1 MRGRRPKPTAL
12 KELEGNPGKRPLNK
26 HEPKPE
32 GDLYAAPEWMTEAQ
46 REGWAYAITNA
57 PYGLLKQL
65 DRSILAI
72 WVVAEDLHREA
83 AEKIAQYGLL
93 TKSPNAGL
101 PLQSPYL
108 AILNKQ
114 AQIML
119 KAGAELGFAPSSR
132 TRVQVAPS
140 LVNNPFARFRRPKPW
155 ECGEIDDPDGLLAK
169 PWDSEASMGQD
180 PADRFFDD
188 KAMAEQARPGTARK
202 SQSNA

>member
-1 MRGRRPKPTAL
+1 MRGRRPKPTHL
-12 KELEGNPGKRPLNK
+12 KQLEGNPGKRRLNN

-32 GDLYAAPEWMTEAQ
+32 GDLFAAPEWMTDTQ
-46 REGWAYAITNA
+46 REGWAYAITHA
-57 PYGLLKQL
+57 PYGLLKEL

-83 AEKIAQYGLL
+83 AEKIGQYGLL

-119 KAGAELGFAPSSR
+119 KAGAELGFSPSSR
-132 TRVQVAPS
+132 TRVQVEPGLNGPLAWLRDRHVDPH
-140 LVNNPFARFRRPKPW
+140 NPF
-155 ECGEIDDPDGLLAK
+155 AK
-169 PWDSEASMGQD
+169 PWDYDTDD
-180 PADRFFDD
+180 PAERFFA
-188 KAMAEQARPGTARK
+188 K
-202 SQSNA
+202 

>member
-1 MRGRRPKPTAL
+1 MRGRSPKPTAL

-26 HEPKPE
+26 REPKPA
-32 GDLYAAPEWMTEAQ
+32 GDLFAAPTWMTDTQ
-46 REGWAYAITNA
+46 REGWAYAITHA

-119 KAGAELGFAPSSR
+119 KAGAELGFSPASR
-132 TRVQVAPS
+132 TRVQ
-140 LVNNPFARFRRPKPW
+140 
-155 ECGEIDDPDGLLAK
+155 IDGLTGPLAWLRDKNSDPEGLLAK
-169 PWDSEASMGQD
+169 PWDVGRWQEAD
-180 PADRFFDD
+180 PAERFFND
-188 KAMAEQARPGTARK
+188 
-202 SQSNA
+202 

>member
-12 KELEGNPGKRPLNK
+12 KEMEGNPGKRPLNK
-26 HEPKPE
+26 AEPKPT
-32 GDLYAAPEWMTEAQ
+32 GDLYAAPEWMSDSQ

-83 AEKIAQYGLL
+83 AEKITQYGLL

-119 KAGAELGFAPSSR
+119 KAGAELGFSPASR
-132 TRVQVAPS
+132 TRVQVANERAS
-140 LVNNPFARFRRPKPW
+140 PFAWLRDPRN
-155 ECGEIDDPDGLLAK
+155 DPDGLIKK
-169 PWDSEASMGQD
+169 PWDTERWEVD
-180 PADRFFDD
+180 EKDEFFDD
-188 KAMAEQARPGTARK
+188 
-202 SQSNA
+202 

>member
-1 MRGRRPKPTAL
+1 MRGRRPKPTLL
-12 KELEGNPGKRPLNK
+12 KEIEGNPGKRALNK
-26 HEPKPE
+26 SEPQPE
-32 GDLYAAPEWMTEAQ
+32 GDLYAAPTWMTDTQ
-46 REGWAYAITNA
+46 REGWGFAITHA

-65 DRSILAI
+65 DRSVLAI

-119 KAGAELGFAPSSR
+119 KAGAELGFSPSSR
-132 TRVQVAPS
+132 TRVQIDQGWTIGANGKLRVAK
-140 LVNNPFARFRRPKPW
+140 KPW
-155 ECGEIDDPDGLLAK
+155 EVDE
-169 PWDSEASMGQD
+169 
-180 PADRFFDD
+180 FFGD
-188 KAMAEQARPGTARK
+188 
-202 SQSNA
+202 

>member
-12 KELEGNPGKRPLNK
+12 KEMEGNPGKRPLNQR
-26 HEPKPE
+26 EPKPK
-32 GDLYAAPEWMTEAQ
+32 GDLFAAPEWMSDTQ
-46 REGWAYAITNA
+46 REGWAYAITNS

-83 AEKIAQYGLL
+83 AEKIAQFGLL

-114 AQIML
+114 AQLML
-119 KAGAELGFAPSSR
+119 KAGAELGFSPASR
-132 TRVQVAPS
+132 TRVQIEGLSGPMAWLHGRDS
-140 LVNNPFARFRRPKPW
+140 
-155 ECGEIDDPDGLLAK
+155 DPDGLIAK
-169 PWDSEASMGQD
+169 PWSQQGW
-180 PADRFFDD
+180 ADRDPTD
-188 KAMAEQARPGTARK
+188 KYFQD
-202 SQSNA
+202 

>member
-1 MRGRRPKPTAL
+1 MRGRRPKPTLL
-12 KELEGNPGKRPLNK
+12 KEIEGNPGKRAINK
-26 HEPKPE
+26 CEPRPE
-32 GDLYAAPEWMTEAQ
+32 GDLYAAPIWMSDTQ
-46 REGWAYAITNA
+46 REGWAFAITHA

-83 AEKIAQYGLL
+83 AEKITQYGLL

-119 KAGAELGFAPSSR
+119 KAGAELGFSPSSR
-132 TRVQVAPS
+132 TRVQVDQGWIGQ
-140 LVNNPFARFRRPKPW
+140 NGEMRRAGKPW
-155 ECGEIDDPDGLLAK
+155 V
-169 PWDSEASMGQD
+169 
-180 PADRFFDD
+180 ADEFFDD
-188 KAMAEQARPGTARK
+188 
-202 SQSNA
+202 

>member
-12 KELEGNPGKRPLNK
+12 KELEGNPGKRPLSRR
-26 HEPKPE
+26 EPKPK
-32 GDLYAAPEWMTEAQ
+32 GDLYAAPEWMTDSQ
-46 REGWAYAITNA
+46 REGWAAYAITHA

-65 DRSILAI
+65 DRSVLAI

-119 KAGAELGFAPSSR
+119 KAGAELGFSPASR
-132 TRVQVAPS
+132 TRVQVVREIA
-140 LVNNPFARFRRPKPW
+140 NNR
-155 ECGEIDDPDGLLAK
+155 
-169 PWDSEASMGQD
+169 S
-180 PADRFFDD
+180 
-188 KAMAEQARPGTARK
+188 PGTACATIPFMGAR
-202 SQSNA
+202 SLGSSAGTMTTIRRRSSLGADWRS

>member
-1 MRGRRPKPTAL
+1 VRGRRPKPTRI
-12 KELEGNPGKRPLNK
+12 KELEGNPGKRPLNQ
-26 HEPKPE
+26 HEPKPQ
-32 GDLYAAPEWMTEAQ
+32 GDLYAAPEWMSDTQ

-57 PYGLLKQL
+57 PHGLLKHL

-93 TKSPNAGL
+93 TKSPHVGL

-119 KAGAELGFAPSSR
+119 KAGAELGFSPSSR
-132 TRVQVAPS
+132 SRVQVVPAFAGS
-140 LVNNPFARFRRPKPW
+140 QFARLRRHKPW
-155 ECGEIDDPDGLLAK
+155 EFGELDDPDGLIAR
-169 PWDSEASMGQD
+169 PWDQGQGAEQD
-180 PADRFFDD
+180 AKDEFFDD
-188 KAMAEQARPGTARK
+188 
-202 SQSNA
+202 

>member
-1 MRGRRPKPTAL
+1 MRGRRPKPTHL

-26 HEPKPE
+26 AEPRPE
-32 GDLYAAPEWMTEAQ
+32 GDLYAAPTWMTDAQ
-46 REGWAYAITNA
+46 REGWAYAVTNA
-57 PYGLLKQL
+57 PYGLLTHL

-83 AEKIAQYGLL
+83 AEKVAQYGLL

-119 KAGAELGFAPSSR
+119 KAGAELGFSPSSR
-132 TRVQVAPS
+132 TRVQVDRGLNSPLAWLREPG
-140 LVNNPFARFRRPKPW
+140 A
-155 ECGEIDDPDGLLAK
+155 DPDNLLGK
-169 PWDSEASMGQD
+169 PWDFPPID
-180 PADRFFDD
+180 PAEKFF
-188 KAMAEQARPGTARK
+188 R
-202 SQSNA
+202 

>member
-1 MRGRRPKPTAL
+1 MRGRRPKPTDL

-26 HEPKPE
+26 REPRPK
-32 GDLYAAPEWMTEAQ
+32 GDLYAAPEWMSDSQ

-83 AEKIAQYGLL
+83 AEKIVQYGLL
-93 TKSPNAGL
+93 TKSPKAGL

-119 KAGAELGFAPSSR
+119 KAGAELGFSPASR
-132 TRVQVAPS
+132 TRVQVANDRAS
-140 LVNNPFARFRRPKPW
+140 PFAWLRDH
-155 ECGEIDDPDGLLAK
+155 DDPDDLIAR
-169 PWDSEASMGQD
+169 PWNFNGQTEASS
-180 PADRFFDD
+180 ADEFFDD
-188 KAMAEQARPGTARK
+188 
-202 SQSNA
+202 